1 MNTKL
6 SVLSGFLLTGMW
18 LAVPL
23 VYAATSSNSPAT
35 SAQAAITQTEDP
47 SSAITRRI
55 LTEEQARK
63 LVADDQFRC
72 LGCHAITGDSALV
85 GPSWHDVA
93 LLYKNVKTYTYEGK
107 TYPLV
112 DGLVTAISKGRQQ
125 GHWGERNGPQ
135 FMPPEDPAGT
145 KREDVEQLVL
155 YILSLAGNQ

>member
-1 MNTKL
+1 MNNKISIL
-6 SVLSGFLLTGMW
+6 NGVLLAGMW
-18 LAVPL
+18 LGIPLVHAANNAVPPT
-23 VYAATSSNSPAT
+23 A
-35 SAQAAITQTEDP
+35 SAQAGAGTQAEQKSP
-47 SSAITRRI
+47 GVTRRI

-72 LGCHAITGDSALV
+72 LGCHAIKGDSALV
-85 GPSWHDVA
+85 GPSWHDVS

-125 GHWGERNGPQ
+125 GHWGETNGPQ

-155 YILSLAGNQ
+155 YILSLSD

>member
-1 MNTKL
+1 MNNKI
-6 SVLSGFLLTGMW
+6 SILSGFMLAGMW
-18 LAVPL
+18 LGAPL
-23 VYAATSSNSPAT
+23 VYAENSTAPSGPAV
-35 SAQAAITQTEDP
+35 
-47 SSAITRRI
+47 TRRI

-72 LGCHAITGDSALV
+72 LGCHNIQGDAVLV
-85 GPSWHDVA
+85 GPSWHDVS
-93 LLYKNVKTYTYEGK
+93 LLYKNAKTYTYEGK

-125 GHWGERNGPQ
+125 GNWGEANGPQ

-155 YILSLAGNQ
+155 YILGLAD